1 MQGNTIRDTM
11 REEIVGKSI
20 QILRSHGKGA
30 DEIKAM
36 MLRDFSI
43 EENVLDDLLNKICTK
58 Q

>member
-1 MQGNTIRDTM
+1 M